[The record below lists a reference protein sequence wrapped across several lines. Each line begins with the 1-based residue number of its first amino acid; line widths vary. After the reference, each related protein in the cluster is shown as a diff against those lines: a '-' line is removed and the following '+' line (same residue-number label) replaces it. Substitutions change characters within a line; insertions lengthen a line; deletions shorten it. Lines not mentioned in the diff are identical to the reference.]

1 MSDAPDEAAIEKVW
15 SHYWKSVAK
24 LDDWDSLSELIY
36 LTLYRELQ
44 QQLDQEVL
52 EAGCGTGRISYRL
65 ALAGGRV
72 TCLDITE
79 EALALARLTFGETP
93 GRFIR
98 GSILNL
104 PKDHSYDMVWN
115 AGVLEH
121 FSPEDQGRAL
131 AEFIRVLSPRGVVVL
146 LTPYSR
152 SPLYRLGKFVLE
164 KLGRWPYGVEIP
176 EASLA
181 DRVPPNAILER
192 EYTVALLPLLFDSY
206 KFLSPLRT
214 PLRWSWQRLLGLL
227 GPAQISHLDKVLSRL
242 LGGYLLVSILRQR
255 PEEGS
260 ASTRPGPAQKEEAS
274 G

>member
-1 MSDAPDEAAIEKVW
+1 MRDVPDEAAIEKVW
-15 SHYWKSVAK
+15 SHYWESVAK
-24 LDDWDSLSELIY
+24 FDDWDSLSELIY
-36 LTLYRELQ
+36 LTLHQELH
-44 QQLDQEVL
+44 QQLDQEIL

-79 EALALARLTFGETP
+79 EALALARVTFGETP

-104 PKDHSYDMVWN
+104 PKEHSYDLVWN

-121 FSPEDQGRAL
+121 FSPEDQSQAI
-131 AEFIRVLSPRGVVVL
+131 AEFIDVLSPRGVVVL

-176 EASLA
+176 KASLA

-192 EYTVALLPLLFDSY
+192 EYTMALLPLLFDAY
-206 KFLSPLRT
+206 KFLPLLRT
-214 PLRWSWQRLLGLL
+214 PLRWCWQRLLGLL
-227 GPAQISHLDKVLSRL
+227 GPAHTGRIDLALSRL
-242 LGGYLLVSILRQR
+242 FGGYLLVSVLRPR
-255 PEEGS
+255 RS
-260 ASTRPGPAQKEEAS
+260 AR
-274 G
+274 